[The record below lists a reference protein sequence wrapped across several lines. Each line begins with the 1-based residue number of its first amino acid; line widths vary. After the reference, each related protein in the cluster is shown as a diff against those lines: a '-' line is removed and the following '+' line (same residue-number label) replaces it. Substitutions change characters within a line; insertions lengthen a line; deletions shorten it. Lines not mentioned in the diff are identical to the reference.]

1 MLERVWRKGN
11 AATLLVGMLTDVVAM
26 ENTRRFL
33 KKLQIELL
41 YDPVILFLGI
51 YLKKRQTL
59 VEKDTFIPMGA
70 RLSQYSTI
78 YNSQDLEAV

>member
-11 AATLLVGMLTDVVAM
+11 AAALLVGMLIDVVAM

-51 YLKKRQTL
+51 YLKKRQPL
-59 VEKDTFIPMGA
+59 VEKDTCIPMGA
-70 RLSQYSTI
+70 GLSQYSSI